1 VDDIDAL
8 LDART
13 VAVVGLSPD
22 PGRASHEVA
31 GYLRDH
37 GYRIVPVNPNVEA
50 VLGQRAYPSL
60 AEVPFAVDLVD
71 VFRRPEHLAGIVD
84 EAIAKG
90 VAGVWG
96 QLGVVDQE
104 AAARGRAAGL
114 RVVMDRCLM
123 VEHRRRR
130 G

>member
-1 VDDIDAL
+1 MDDIDAL